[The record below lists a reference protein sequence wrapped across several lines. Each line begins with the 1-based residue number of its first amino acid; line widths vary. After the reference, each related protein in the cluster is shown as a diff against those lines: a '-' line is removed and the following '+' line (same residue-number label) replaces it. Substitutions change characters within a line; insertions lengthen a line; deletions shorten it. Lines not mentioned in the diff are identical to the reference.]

1 MTQPTNTILRALPTS
16 EYDQMAAKLRPVRL
30 TLGQTI
36 YQPEDKIDHV
46 YFVTE
51 GVVSLLATLENGATV
66 EAGVI
71 GPEGMV
77 GLPIILGVKSTPNL
91 ALVQAT
97 GSALRMKAADII
109 VEFRKD
115 GVLRDLLLRFTHT
128 LFTQVAQTAA
138 CNRLHTVD
146 QRLARWLLLTHD
158 RVGGASFVLTQ
169 DFLSRMLGVR
179 RAGVSVAAS
188 MLKQQQLIDYERG
201 TITIIDRKGLELA
214 SCECYQIVKAEYDRY
229 LKA

>member
-1 MTQPTNTILRALPTS
+1 MTLPTNKILRALPTS
-16 EYDQMAAKLRPVRL
+16 EYEHMAPKLREIQI

-36 YQPEDKIDHV
+36 YEPEDKIDHV
-46 YFVTE
+46 YFLSG

-71 GPEGMV
+71 GSEGMV
-77 GLPIILGVKSTPNL
+77 GIPIILGVKSTPNL
-91 ALVQAT
+91 ALVQAA
-97 GSALRMKAADII
+97 GSAMRMKAADISA
-109 VEFRKD
+109 EFRKG
-115 GVLRDLLLRFTHT
+115 GVLRDLLLHFTHK

-158 RVGGASFVLTQ
+158 RVQGGSFVLTQ

-188 MLKQQQLIDYERG
+188 MLKQRGLIDYERG
-201 TITIIDRKGLELA
+201 TITIVDRKGLELA
-214 SCECYQIVKAEYDRY
+214 CCECYQIVKAEYDRY
-229 LKA
+229 LKT